1 VSNKPVDY
9 ASAYAAL
16 EKLGKLLTPLQP
28 HQERVK
34 QRIQNQPGLVVAHG
48 LGTGKT
54 LASIASADALDMP
67 TTVVVPAALQAN
79 YLKELQ
85 AHRAEGADN
94 FNVTSLQKAT
104 RSQSLPDLKDQLLI
118 VDEAHKLRE
127 PATKAHQYFKKLNPA
142 KRMYLTASPVY
153 NHPADLASLV
163 NLAAGSKVLPNTR
176 NDFES
181 TFTKMEKIRPGFWGR
196 LRGVKPGERQ
206 VLQNIPQLKETLHKW
221 VDYHENKDTGDFPT
235 SSEKIIH
242 VPMSEKQQEV
252 QDALLDKAP
261 PWVRYKIKNNLPP
274 SKQEKQ
280 LINSFLT
287 TQRQLASSPQAFSHG
302 MTIEEAVKHSPKLQL
317 AVKSLLDRMKEN
329 PNHKAVVY
337 SNYLESGLNPYKH
350 LLEQNKVPYGMFTGA
365 MKKPERE
372 QLVRDYNDNKI
383 KALLLSTAGA
393 EGLDLKGT
401 RQIQLLD
408 PHFNEEKMRQII
420 GRGVRYKSHSHLPEA
435 ERSVAVERYLAQ
447 NRPGFLKRIF
457 GGRPDTSSEEY
468 LHQLSQ
474 DKLKLNDQVVQ
485 LLREQDAEG
494 MPKAASKTA
503 ARTRQE
509 SFDRLLQEPLK
520 DIPFDYVIGAH
531 LERNLVLHAL
541 IDRKTR
547 AMAAQMALE
556 QSEKGSRP
564 LHLQSFVVKAPYR
577 GTGLGRRLWTETKFD
592 NPGKSILA
600 YPDPIDDKAL
610 NKEEL
615 SKVYQALGFKKS
627 PIHEGLHY
635 INTPKRKTAAEHA
648 PQETSHL
655 RDYALHSA
663 LNAGQ
668 AARDVRYLFDHPSAD
683 KIAPR
688 DSALHSLS
696 SLTARL
702 PNLTSNLYYTAL
714 PPQLHH
720 TPEELAEH
728 RDASLKQMFLHG
740 YAPWDNALPESKTA
754 DEHAPGIPDRHYHA
768 ALPDIKKP
776 LTWKMSLQEH
786 HADRAGH
793 HYDLR
798 LIDPETGH
806 AHSWALPAAHMPEPG
821 KSVLAL
827 QQPTHTSEYALNFGK
842 DKEQEITKG
851 YGKGRVKIKALD
863 EIEIYHSKPEAT
875 GTRVR
880 FNIYKSTG
888 PEEYAI
894 VNTGPGKDRLVNK
907 TYHKGRLEHL
917 DLGTKPKTKELGLDA
932 IDFKNNDEV
941 MMPKYDGAHTLLDLG
956 TEGKIPRLFSYRTP
970 KRHTA
975 GVIEHT
981 HKVPS
986 LLEMRVPKEL
996 KGTLLRTETIGV
1008 DSKGKAVPA
1017 KDIAGMLNA
1026 TVPNSRARQ
1035 TELGTTLK
1043 PIILDVERYKG
1054 KSVQHLPF
1062 KERYEL
1068 AKSIGQQLNLDVTD
1082 AAYDAKTKQK
1092 LLKLIGKGK
1101 HLLTTEGV
1109 VLRPLH
1115 VTGSPTKAKFRPDH
1129 DVHVREIFGATSK
1142 DGTPLDRAGG
1152 FRYSH
1157 TAKGPIVGSIGTG
1170 FDHALLKDMLS
1181 NPHNYT
1187 GRVAKVQAE
1196 QKYESGAL
1204 GKASFIEWHLDKG
1217 NQI

>member
-9 ASAYAAL
+9 GTAYAAL

-34 QRIQNQPGLVVAHG
+34 HRIQEQPGLVVAHG

-54 LASIASADALDMP
+54 LASIASADALNMP

-94 FNVTSLQKAT
+94 FNITSLQKAT
-104 RSQSLPDLKDQLLI
+104 RSQDLPDLKDQLLI

-153 NHPADLASLV
+153 NHPSDLASLV

-181 TFTKMEKIRPGFWGR
+181 TFTKMEKIRPSFWGR

-206 VLQNIPQLKETLHKW
+206 VLQNIPQLKDVLHKW

-302 MTIEEAVKHSPKLQL
+302 MTTEEAVKHSPKLQL
-317 AVKSLLDRMKEN
+317 AVKNLMARMNEN
-329 PNHKAVVY
+329 PNHKAVIY
-337 SNYLESGLNPYKH
+337 SNYLESGLTPYKH
-350 LLEQNKVPYGMFTGA
+350 LLEQHKVPYGMFTGA

-435 ERSVAVERYLAQ
+435 ERNVDVERYLAQ
-447 NRPGFLKRIF
+447 NRPGFIKRIF

-474 DKLKLNDQVVQ
+474 DKLKLNDQVVR
-485 LLREQDAEG
+485 LLRAQDAEG
-494 MPKAASKTA
+494 MPKAA
-503 ARTRQE
+503 E
-509 SFDRLLQEPLK
+509 
-520 DIPFDYVIGAH
+520 Y
-531 LERNLVLHAL
+531 
-541 IDRKTR
+541 
-547 AMAAQMALE
+547 
-556 QSEKGSRP
+556 
-564 LHLQSFVVKAPYR
+564 
-577 GTGLGRRLWTETKFD
+577 
-592 NPGKSILA
+592 
-600 YPDPIDDKAL
+600 
-610 NKEEL
+610 
-615 SKVYQALGFKKS
+615 
-627 PIHEGLHY
+627 
-635 INTPKRKTAAEHA
+635 
-648 PQETSHL
+648 
-655 RDYALHSA
+655 
-663 LNAGQ
+663 
-668 AARDVRYLFDHPSAD
+668 
-683 KIAPR
+683 
-688 DSALHSLS
+688 
-696 SLTARL
+696 
-702 PNLTSNLYYTAL
+702 
-714 PPQLHH
+714 
-720 TPEELAEH
+720 
-728 RDASLKQMFLHG
+728 
-740 YAPWDNALPESKTA
+740 
-754 DEHAPGIPDRHYHA
+754 APGIPDRHYHA
-768 ALPDIKKP
+768 PLPDVKKP

-842 DKEQEITKG
+842 DKEQAITKG

-863 EIEIYHSKPEAT
+863 EIEVYHSKPEAT

-907 TYHKGRLEHL
+907 TYHKDRLEHL
-917 DLGTKPKTKELGLDA
+917 SLGEKPKTKELGLASINFD
-932 IDFKNNDEV
+932 NNDEV
-941 MMPKYDGAHTLLDLG
+941 MMPKYDGAHTLLDLN

-996 KGTLLRTETIGV
+996 KGTVLRTETIGV
-1008 DSKGKAVPA
+1008 DGKGKAVPA

-1035 TELGTTLK
+1035 VELGTTLK

-1068 AKSIGQQLNLDVTD
+1068 AKSIGQQMNLQVTD
-1082 AAYDAKTKQK
+1082 AAYDAKTKRK
-1092 LLKLIGKGK
+1092 LLKLIGSGK
-1101 HLLTTEGV
+1101 HLMTTEGV

-1115 VTGSPTKAKFRPDH
+1115 QVGSPTKAKFRPDH
-1129 DVHVREIFGATSK
+1129 DVHVREIFGATGK
-1142 DGTPLDRAGG
+1142 DGMALDRAGG

-1157 TAKGPIVGSIGTG
+1157 TPNGPIVGSVGTG

-1181 NPHNYT
+1181 KPHNYT

-1204 GKASFIEWHLDKG
+1204 GKASFMEWHLDKG
-1217 NQI
+1217 KQIN

>member
-1 VSNKPVDY
+1 MSNKPVDY
-9 ASAYAAL
+9 GTAYAAL

-34 QRIQNQPGLVVAHG
+34 QRIQEQPGLVVAHG

-54 LASIASADALDMP
+54 LASIASADALNMP

-94 FNVTSLQKAT
+94 FNITSLQKAT
-104 RSQSLPDLKDQLLI
+104 RSQDLPDLKDQLLI

-153 NHPADLASLV
+153 NHPSDLASLV

-181 TFTKMEKIRPGFWGR
+181 TFTKMEKIRPSFWGR

-206 VLQNIPQLKETLHKW
+206 VLQNIPQLKDVLHKW

-302 MTIEEAVKHSPKLQL
+302 MTTEEAVKHSPKLQL
-317 AVKSLLDRMKEN
+317 AVKNLMARMNEN
-329 PNHKAVVY
+329 PNHKAVIY
-337 SNYLESGLNPYKH
+337 SNYLESGLTPYKH

-435 ERSVAVERYLAQ
+435 ERNVDVERYLAQ
-447 NRPGFLKRIF
+447 NRPGFMKRIF

-494 MPKAASKTA
+494 MPKAASVTPHYHGSPHKLTSLRKGSWVTPHAKDAESFGVPWSSSEISDKGGNDGRPPRKLTFKDKTRIPPDHPVYVYRVDSYTVPAKTNTGRAYDWNRQVVRDTPVTLVKTIPSWHAELLTKTA
-503 ARTRQE
+503 
-509 SFDRLLQEPLK
+509 D
-520 DIPFDYVIGAH
+520 
-531 LERNLVLHAL
+531 
-541 IDRKTR
+541 
-547 AMAAQMALE
+547 
-556 QSEKGSRP
+556 
-564 LHLQSFVVKAPYR
+564 
-577 GTGLGRRLWTETKFD
+577 
-592 NPGKSILA
+592 
-600 YPDPIDDKAL
+600 
-610 NKEEL
+610 
-615 SKVYQALGFKKS
+615 
-627 PIHEGLHY
+627 
-635 INTPKRKTAAEHA
+635 EHA
-648 PQETSHL
+648 PQETAHL

-696 SLTARL
+696 SLTSRL
-702 PNLTSNLYYTAL
+702 PSLTSNLYYTAL

-728 RDASLKQMFLHG
+728 RDASLKQLFLHG
-740 YAPWDNALPESKTA
+740 YAPWDNLLPENKTA

-768 ALPDIKKP
+768 PLPDIKKP

-842 DKEQEITKG
+842 DKEQAITKG

-863 EIEIYHSKPEAT
+863 EIEVYHSKPEAT

-907 TYHKGRLEHL
+907 TYHKERLEHL
-917 DLGTKPKTKELGLDA
+917 SLGEKPKTKELGLES
-932 IDFKNNDEV
+932 IDFKNDNEV
-941 MMPKYDGAHTLLDLG
+941 MMPKYDGAHTLLDLN

-986 LLEMRVPKEL
+986 LLNMRVPKDL
-996 KGTLLRTETIGV
+996 KGTVLRTETIGV

-1068 AKSIGQQLNLDVTD
+1068 AKDIGKQMNLQVTD
-1082 AAYDAKTKQK
+1082 AAYDAKTKRK
-1092 LLKLIGKGK
+1092 LLKLIGSGK
-1101 HLLTTEGV
+1101 HLMTTEGV

-1115 VTGSPTKAKFRPDH
+1115 QVGSPTKAKFRPDH
-1129 DVHVREIFGATSK
+1129 DVHVREIFGATGK
-1142 DGTPLDRAGG
+1142 DGMALDRAGG

-1157 TAKGPIVGSIGTG
+1157 TPDGPIVGSVGTG

-1204 GKASFIEWHLDKG
+1204 GKASFVEWHLDKG
-1217 NQI
+1217 KQIN